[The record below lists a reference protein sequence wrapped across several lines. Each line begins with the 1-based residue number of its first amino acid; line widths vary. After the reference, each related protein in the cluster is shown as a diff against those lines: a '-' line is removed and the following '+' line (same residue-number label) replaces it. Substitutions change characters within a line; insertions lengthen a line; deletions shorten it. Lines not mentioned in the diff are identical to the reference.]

1 MNKTRRGRYLP
12 QAHLA
17 LPKFT
22 DDDVLTVDHRP
33 HQSLLQLANFSAL
46 GGRVILPLGVLL
58 DHDLIILLLRFLQYL
73 NS

>member
-22 DDDVLTVDHRP
+22 DDDVLTVDPRP

-46 GGRVILPLGVLL
+46 GGHLALG
-58 DHDLIILLLRFLQYL
+58 
-73 NS
+73 SSS